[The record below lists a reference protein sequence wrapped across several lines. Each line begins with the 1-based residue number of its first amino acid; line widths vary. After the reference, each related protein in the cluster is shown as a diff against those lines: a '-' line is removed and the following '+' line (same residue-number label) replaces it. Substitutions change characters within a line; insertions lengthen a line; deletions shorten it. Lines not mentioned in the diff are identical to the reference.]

1 MATQTEVLL
10 EVLLD
15 AGVEFIVVGGI
26 AAVAHGAIT
35 PTQDL
40 DIAAPLTEENLN
52 RLMTAIRPYHPRH
65 ATRPDLGEVWQTPAQ
80 LTKFR
85 LLLLQTDLGRLD
97 VLGRV
102 EPLGDFSSLRSVQ
115 VELVEGRMVDV
126 LELSQLL
133 EVKAHLNR
141 PKDKVVEAELRAIV
155 ELLDKGNQ
163 DDAES

>member
-15 AGVEFIVVGGI
+15 AGVEFIVVGGT

-40 DIAAPLTEENLN
+40 DIAAPLTEENLT

-65 ATRPDLGEVWQTPAQ
+65 ATRLDLGEVWQTPAQ

-115 VELVEGRMVDV
+115 VELVEGRMIDV

-141 PKDKVVEAELRAIV
+141 PKDKVVEAELRAIA
-155 ELLDKGNQ
+155 ELLEKGNQ

>member
-40 DIAAPLTEENLN
+40 DVAAPLTEENLN